1 MIAREDQEEKKHQRS
16 LPDLRYDWNLNP
28 DDMVILAVFN
38 EVLHD
43 ADGIDTAPKDVLG
56 MCMAQLLDVWI
67 DRIIEASVCFRPVAK
82 TVARGTLSVYQYGT
96 SP

>member
-1 MIAREDQEEKKHQRS
+1 MIAREDQEEKKRQRS

-28 DDMVILAVFN
+28 DNVIVLIVFN
-38 EVLHD
+38 EVIRNIG
-43 ADGIDTAPKDVLG
+43 GIGFASKNILRMRVT
-56 MCMAQLLDVWI
+56 QLLDVWI